1 MADAHYLE
9 NIRNIGIIAHI
20 DAGKTTTTERI
31 LFYTGRTH
39 RLGNV
44 DEGTTVTDWMAQERE
59 RGITITSAAVTCFWR
74 DCQINIVDTPG
85 HIDFTAEVQR
95 SLRVLDGGIV
105 VFDGTAGVE
114 PQSETVWRQAREF
127 QVPLIAFVN
136 KMDKL
141 GADFDH
147 AVETIRDR
155 LDANPVPI
163 QWPIG
168 AEAGFVG
175 LVDLIEWRA
184 VFWADDLGQKPEY
197 GPVPQS
203 VEIDALAA
211 REQMLEAIVDT
222 DDDLMMSYLEGEEIS
237 PERLRAG
244 LRKATTEGAIQ
255 PVLCGSSL
263 RNKGVQP
270 LLDAIVAYLPSPL
283 DIPPVRGVNP
293 KKNQT
298 EERLPDPSEPLAAL
312 IFKIATDPY
321 AGRLAYFR
329 VYSGTLTRGNVY
341 LNPGKTTRERVTKL
355 LRMFAD
361 RREEVDELKAG
372 DIGATVGL
380 KATVTGDTLSAMHAP
395 IVLES
400 IRFPEPVIS
409 VAVEPKTVADQERLN
424 EALDRLAEEDPTF
437 RVQMDEN
444 TGQTILWGMGELH
457 LEILVDRMLR
467 EFRVAANV
475 GKPRV
480 AYRETVTGTGRAV
493 VVFDRMLAGKP
504 QYARVVLEVSPTEAR
519 EKSRFI
525 NLLRPQ
531 DLVAQY
537 VEAIRAGAL
546 ESLDSG
552 FLAGYPLVGIEVR
565 LVEAD
570 VDETLSTEIA
580 FKAAAAQAFRQA
592 VESAN
597 PVLLEP
603 VMDVEVVMPEGF
615 VGEVLGDL
623 NARGADIRLMEPR
636 PGDGQAIRAFVPLA
650 KMFGY
655 ATDLR
660 SETQGRGTFTMEF
673 HHYEPVDSRQMDAIV
688 YGYGAAP

>member
-1 MADAHYLE
+1 MAEAHSLE

-39 RLGNV
+39 RMGSV
-44 DEGTTVTDWMAQERE
+44 DEGTTITDWMAQERE
-59 RGITITSAAVTCFWR
+59 RGITITSAAVTCFWQG
-74 DCQINIVDTPG
+74 CQINIVDTPG

-95 SLRVLDGGIV
+95 SLRVLDGGVV

-114 PQSETVWRQAREF
+114 PQSETVWRQAKGFR
-127 QVPLIAFVN
+127 VPLIAFIN

-141 GADFDH
+141 GADFAH
-147 AVETIRDR
+147 AVGTIRDR
-155 LDANPVPI
+155 LKANPIPI

-168 AEAGFVG
+168 AEADFRG
-175 LVDLIEWRA
+175 LVDLIEWTA
-184 VFWADDLGQKPEY
+184 VVWADDLGQKPEIV
-197 GPVPQS
+197 PVPPELEE
-203 VEIDALAA
+203 VAGEA
-211 REQMLEAIVDT
+211 REAMIEAVVET
-222 DDDLMMSYLEGEEIS
+222 DDDLMMRYLEEEEI
-237 PERLRAG
+237 PPADLRRALREATIAG
-244 LRKATTEGAIQ
+244 FIQ
-255 PVLCGSSL
+255 PVLCGSAL
-263 RNKGVQP
+263 RNKGIQP
-270 LLDAIVAYLPSPL
+270 LLNAVVAYLPSPL
-283 DIPPVRGVNP
+283 DIPPVKGENP
-293 KKNQT
+293 KKERV
-298 EERLPDPSEPLAAL
+298 EERPADPSAPLAAL

-329 VYSGTLTRGNVY
+329 IYSGTLTRGNVY
-341 LNPGKTTRERVTKL
+341 LNPGKQTRERVTKL

-380 KATVTGDTLSAMHAP
+380 KNTVTGDTLSAMHAP

-400 IRFPEPVIS
+400 IRFPEPVIN
-409 VAVEPKTVADQERLN
+409 VAVEPKTVADQDRLS

-437 RVQMDEN
+437 RVRVDES
-444 TGQTILWGMGELH
+444 TGQTILSGMGELH

-467 EFRVAANV
+467 EFRVQANV

-480 AYRETVTGTGRAV
+480 AYKETVTKTGRAE

-504 QYARVVLEVSPTEAR
+504 QFARVVLEVGPK
-519 EKSRFI
+519 EKGQTSEFV

-531 DLVAQY
+531 DLAPQF

-552 FLAGYPLVGIEVR
+552 FLAGYPLVGIEIR
-565 LVEAD
+565 LVGASI
-570 VDETLSTEIA
+570 DETLSTEIA
-580 FKAAAAQAFRQA
+580 FKAAAARAFRQA
-592 VESAN
+592 VESAD

-623 NARGADIRLMEPR
+623 NARGADIKSMEPR
-636 PGDGQAIRAFVPLA
+636 PGGAQAVRAFVPLA

-660 SETQGRGTFTMEF
+660 SVTQGRGTFTMEF

-688 YGYGAAP
+688 YGYGA

>member
-1 MADAHYLE
+1 MAEEHLLE

-44 DEGTTVTDWMAQERE
+44 DDGTTITDWMAQERE
-59 RGITITSAAVTCFWR
+59 RGITITSAAVTCFWQG
-74 DCQINIVDTPG
+74 CQINIVDTPG

-95 SLRVLDGGIV
+95 SLRVLDGGVV

-127 QVPLIAFVN
+127 RVPLIAFIN

-141 GADFDH
+141 GADFSH
-147 AVETIRDR
+147 AMNTIYDR
-155 LDANPVPI
+155 LEANPVPI

-168 AEAGFVG
+168 AESEFRGV
-175 LVDLIEWRA
+175 VDLIEWRA
-184 VFWADDLGQKPEY
+184 VVWEDDDLGQKPEIE
-197 GPVPQS
+197 PVPAELADDVRAIREEMIES
-203 VEIDALAA
+203 IVE
-211 REQMLEAIVDT
+211 T
-222 DDDLMMSYLEGEEIS
+222 DDDLMERYLEGEEIS
-237 PERLRAG
+237 PEDLRRG
-244 LRKATTEGAIQ
+244 LRKATVTGLIQ

-270 LLDAIVAYLPSPL
+270 LLDAVVNFLPSPL
-283 DIPPVRGVNP
+283 DIPPVKGENP
-293 KKNQT
+293 KKEEV
-298 EERLPDPSEPLAAL
+298 EERPADPSAPLAAL

-329 VYSGTLTRGNVY
+329 IYSGRMTRGNVY
-341 LNPGKTTRERVTKL
+341 LNPGKHSRERVSKL

-380 KATVTGDTLSAMHAP
+380 KNTVTGDTLSAMHAP

-409 VAVEPKTVADQERLN
+409 IAVEPKTVADQDRLN

-437 RVQMDEN
+437 RVRQDEG
-444 TGQTILWGMGELH
+444 TGQTILSGMGELH
-457 LEILVDRMLR
+457 LEILIDRMLR
-467 EFRVAANV
+467 EFHVEANV
-475 GKPRV
+475 GKLRV
-480 AYRETVTGTGRAV
+480 AYKETVKQTGQAEV
-493 VVFDRMLAGKP
+493 IFDRMMAGKP
-504 QYARVVLEVSPTEAR
+504 QYARVTLGVTPAEDGVT
-519 EKSRFI
+519 SRFE
-525 NLLRPQ
+525 NLVRPQ
-531 DLVAQY
+531 DLAAQY
-537 VEAIRAGAL
+537 VEAVRAGAL
-546 ESLDSG
+546 ESLGSG
-552 FLAGYPLVGIEVR
+552 FLAGYPMVGMVIR
-565 LVEAD
+565 LLDAAED
-570 VDETLSTEIA
+570 SNLSTEIA
-580 FKAAAAQAFRQA
+580 FKAAAAQAFRKA
-592 VESAN
+592 VEAAE

-603 VMDVEVVMPEGF
+603 VVDVEVVVPEGF

-623 NARGADIRLMEPR
+623 NARGADVHVMEAR
-636 PGDGQAIRAFVPLA
+636 PGGAQAIRAYAPLA
-650 KMFGY
+650 MMFGY

-660 SETQGRGTFTMEF
+660 SMTQGRGTFTMEF
-673 HHYEPVDSRQMDAIV
+673 HHYDPVDSRQMEAIV
-688 YGYGAAP
+688 YGA

>member
-1 MADAHYLE
+1 MAEAHSLE

-39 RLGNV
+39 RLGSV
-44 DEGTTVTDWMAQERE
+44 DEGTTITDWMAQEKE
-59 RGITITSAAVTCFWR
+59 RGITITSAAVTCFWQG
-74 DCQINIVDTPG
+74 CQINIVDTPG

-95 SLRVLDGGIV
+95 SLRVLDGGVV

-127 QVPLIAFVN
+127 NVPLIAFVN

-141 GADFDH
+141 GADFAH
-147 AVETIRDR
+147 AVDTIRER
-155 LDANPVPI
+155 LSANPVPI

-168 AEAGFVG
+168 AESEFRG
-175 LVDLIEWRA
+175 LVDLIQWRG
-184 VFWADDLGQKPEY
+184 VFWSDDLGQKPEY
-197 GPVPQS
+197 IPIPPE
-203 VEIDALAA
+203 VEGTALEA
-211 REQMLEAIVDT
+211 REAMLESIVETNDE
-222 DDDLMMSYLEGEEIS
+222 LMERYLEGEEIS
-237 PERLRAG
+237 PEALRRALRQATVDG
-244 LRKATTEGAIQ
+244 LVQ
-255 PVLCGSSL
+255 PVLCGSAL
-263 RNKGVQP
+263 RNKGIQP
-270 LLDAIVAYLPSPL
+270 LLDAVVDFLPSPL
-283 DIPPVRGVNP
+283 DIPPVKGENP
-293 KKNQT
+293 KKERV
-298 EERLPDPSEPLAAL
+298 EERPADPSAPLAAL

-341 LNPGKTTRERVTKL
+341 LNPGKQTRERVTKL

-361 RREEVDELKAG
+361 RREEIDELKAG

-380 KATVTGDTLSAMHAP
+380 KNTITGDTLSAMHAP

-409 VAVEPKTVADQERLN
+409 VAVEPKTVADQDRLDEALERLG
-424 EALDRLAEEDPTF
+424 EEDPTF
-437 RVQMDEN
+437 RVRMDEA
-444 TGQTILWGMGELH
+444 TGQTILSGMGELH

-467 EFRVAANV
+467 EFRVEANV
-475 GKPRV
+475 GKVRV
-480 AYRETVTGTGRAV
+480 AYKETVTQTGRAE

-504 QYARVVLEVSPTEAR
+504 QYARVGLEVRPAEPGEAS
-519 EKSRFI
+519 KFV

-531 DLVAQY
+531 DLTAEF
-537 VEAIRAGAL
+537 VEAVRAGAL
-546 ESLDSG
+546 ESLESG
-552 FLAGYPLVGIEVR
+552 FLAGYPLVGIEIR

-570 VDETLSTEIA
+570 VDEMLSTEIA

-592 VESAN
+592 VERAE

-603 VMDVEVVMPEGF
+603 VMDVEVVVPQGF
-615 VGEVLGDL
+615 LGEVLGDL
-623 NARGADIRLMEPR
+623 NARGADIKLMEPR
-636 PGDGQAIRAFVPLA
+636 PGGGQAVRAFVPLA
-650 KMFGY
+650 VMFGY

-660 SETQGRGTFTMEF
+660 SVTQGRGTFTMEF

-688 YGYGAAP
+688 YGGYGG

>member
-1 MADAHYLE
+1 MAVEHSLE

-39 RLGNV
+39 RLGSV
-44 DEGTTVTDWMAQERE
+44 DDGTTITDWMAQERE
-59 RGITITSAAVTCFWR
+59 RGITITSAAVTCFWQR
-74 DCQINIVDTPG
+74 HQINIVDTPG

-114 PQSETVWRQAREF
+114 PQSETVWRQAQSF
-127 QVPLIAFVN
+127 GVPLVAFVN

-141 GADFDH
+141 GADFAH
-147 AVETIRDR
+147 AIGTIHER
-155 LDANPVPI
+155 LKANPVAI

-168 AEAGFVG
+168 AEAGFRG
-175 LVDLIEWRA
+175 LVDLIEWQG
-184 VFWADDLGQKPEY
+184 VVWSDELGQKPEFV
-197 GPVPQS
+197 PVPDEVQAIAEEKREAMIES
-203 VEIDALAA
+203 IVE
-211 REQMLEAIVDT
+211 T
-222 DDDLMMSYLEGEEIS
+222 DDDLMLRYLEGEELS
-237 PERLRAG
+237 PDT
-244 LRKATTEGAIQ
+244 LRKALRDATIAGIIQ
-255 PVLCGSSL
+255 PVLCGSAL
-263 RNKGVQP
+263 RNKGIQP
-270 LLDAIVAYLPSPL
+270 LLDAVVYYLPSPL
-283 DIPPVRGVNP
+283 EVPPVEGENP
-293 KKNQT
+293 KKEQVET
-298 EERLPDPSEPLAAL
+298 RPADPSAPLAAL

-329 VYSGTLTRGNVY
+329 VYSGTLERGNVY
-341 LNPGKTTRERVTKL
+341 LNPGKHTRERVSKL

-361 RREEVDELKAG
+361 RREEVDEIKAG

-380 KATVTGDTLSAMHAP
+380 KATITGDTLSAMHAP
-395 IVLES
+395 IILES
-400 IRFPEPVIS
+400 IRFPEPVIQ
-409 VAVEPKTVADQERLN
+409 VAVEPKTVADQNRLN

-437 RVQMDEN
+437 RVRLDEG
-444 TGQTILWGMGELH
+444 TGQTILAGMGELH

-467 EFRVAANV
+467 EFNVAANV

-480 AYRETVTGTGRAV
+480 AYKETVTQTGRAEKT
-493 VVFDRMLAGKP
+493 FNRMMAGKP
-504 QYARVVLEVSPTEAR
+504 QYARVVLDVSPADTGEAS
-519 EKSRFI
+519 EFE

-531 DLVAQY
+531 DLAAEF
-537 VEAIRAGAL
+537 VEAVRAGAL

-552 FLAGYPLVGIEVR
+552 FVAGYPLVGIKIR
-565 LVEAD
+565 LVDARAD
-570 VDETLSTEIA
+570 ESLSTEIA

-592 VESAN
+592 VESSE

-603 VMDVEVVMPEGF
+603 MMDVEVIMPEGF

-623 NARGADIRLMEPR
+623 NARGADIQLMEPR
-636 PGDGQAIRAFVPLA
+636 PGGGQAIRAYVPLA

-660 SETQGRGTFTMEF
+660 SVTQGRGTFTMEF
-673 HHYEPVDSRQMDAIV
+673 HHYEPMDSRQMDAIV
-688 YGYGAAP
+688 YGA